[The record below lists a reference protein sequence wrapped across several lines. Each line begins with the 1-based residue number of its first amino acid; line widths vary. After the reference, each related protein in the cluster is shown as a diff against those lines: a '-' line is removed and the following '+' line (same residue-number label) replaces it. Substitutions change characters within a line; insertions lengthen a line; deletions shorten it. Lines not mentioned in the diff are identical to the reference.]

1 MQHGMGMAQQD
12 EPFTSRESALRAL
25 TDLLD
30 DDAPR
35 RVAVVEGPPGIGK
48 SRLLRDWARLAAA
61 SGREVHGAYG
71 ALAYRTVPYGMLL
84 DAVQETGAAEVL
96 SRASADRPDDRATR
110 HHTHLRVA
118 KAVRV
123 ALAAPRAA
131 MVLDDVQWS
140 DTESLAVLERL
151 VRTPGQAGTPVFVLA
166 YRQGECPDGLA
177 RTLSSANA
185 LHLPLPPLDEAETAR
200 MLPDASPADR
210 ALLARLSRGN
220 PRHLRLLAGLP
231 PDRLAEL
238 AESYPHHGGRPGA
251 WEWSEP
257 ARPAQRRTLRGT
269 SEATAIRWE
278 FDGLPEPTLQVLASA
293 AVLGPE
299 VTPREVAA
307 VAELPPE
314 DVTAELDLL
323 VQRGC
328 LEVADCRFRFV
339 YPLGHLAAYRQYGPA
354 WRAAAHRRAAAHL
367 MLHSREPA
375 QWAAHLEQA
384 LPEVETQELAQL
396 ARAAVSALP
405 TTPEL
410 SKRWL
415 SKGLHAMKHQ
425 GGELPLRDELA
436 IDLGRALAVRG
447 EFVDARRVL
456 RPALAASGAPGR
468 QAQALLALMD
478 RLQGRTD
485 SAYEVLADLTTDGEA
500 ETPAPEA
507 PGAVPP
513 APGDRHLPQ
522 ADLPHG
528 DGAELQL
535 ARIEL
540 MNGRVKE
547 AAHRA
552 GVLRA
557 GATDT
562 EESLGPTVL
571 AAMCALAGGDT
582 DAARRDIE
590 DAARLWERLSGPGR
604 LRTLSVVP
612 EFGWAGFFLERYEK
626 AKRRLDTA
634 VGAAGRHGQHYL
646 LPHLHTLRACLYGTT
661 DDLAE
666 AVAAA
671 DTAMELSAASGST
684 EMVALAAAFRLRPL
698 LWSRGAEAAGEGLA
712 LLRTLPEP
720 PVAWWRAALVY
731 AEVEVGIACGRRPT
745 GAETVRLLG
754 LDDTARPDPMLAYR
768 CELAAS
774 VYAEEGDEEA
784 VADLVRRAGES
795 ADALGLRGARAA
807 ADQARARLLVLRKD
821 AASAAEACE
830 AAAAGFAGA
839 GQLVRA
845 GQARVLA
852 ACCASLPGC
861 PGDGGRAAASLGAG
875 LALFEKAGARALVA
889 AVGADGFLPG
899 AVAALRRRPVLPWP
913 GVPEGAPGGAP
924 EGSGPGRLSP
934 REREI
939 ADLVANGLSNQAT
952 AQRLFVSVRTV
963 ETHLTSVYQKL
974 GIRSRA
980 ALARALDRADGH

>member
-1 MQHGMGMAQQD
+1 MQHGMGMTRQD
-12 EPFTSRESALRAL
+12 EPFASRESALRAL
-25 TDLLD
+25 TALLD

-96 SRASADRPDDRATR
+96 ARASADHPDDRATR
-110 HHTHLRVA
+110 HRTHLRVA
-118 KAVRV
+118 KAVRA
-123 ALAAPRAA
+123 ALAAPKAA
-131 MVLDDVQWS
+131 VVLDDVQWS

-151 VRTPGQAGTPVFVLA
+151 VRMPGHAGAPVFVLA

-185 LHLPLPPLDEAETAR
+185 QHLPLPPLDEAETAR
-200 MLPDASPADR
+200 MLPGTSPGDR

-220 PRHLRLLAGLP
+220 PRHLRLLSGLP

-257 ARPAQRRTLRGT
+257 ARPVQRRTLRGT
-269 SEATAIRWE
+269 SDATAIRWE
-278 FDGLPEPTLQVLASA
+278 FDGLPGPTLQVLASA

-314 DVTAELDLL
+314 DVTAQLDLL

-339 YPLGHLAAYRQYGPA
+339 YPLGHLAAYRQFGPA

-367 MLHSREPA
+367 MRHSREPA
-375 QWAAHLEQA
+375 SWAAHLEQA
-384 LPEVETQELAQL
+384 LPEVEAQELAQL

-415 SKGLHAMKHQ
+415 SKGLHAMKQQ

-447 EFVDARRVL
+447 EFVDARKVL

-485 SAYEVLADLTTDGEA
+485 SAYEVLADLTTDA
-500 ETPAPEA
+500 APET
-507 PGAVPP
+507 VPP
-513 APGDRHLPQ
+513 TPGPGGRHLPR

-547 AAHRA
+547 AARRA
-552 GVLRA
+552 EVLRA

-582 DAARRDIE
+582 DTARRGIE

-612 EFGWAGFFLERYEK
+612 EFGWSGFFLERYEK

-634 VGAAGRHGQHYL
+634 VDAAGRHGQHYL

-698 LWSRGAEAAGEGLA
+698 LWSRGTEAAGEGLA

-754 LDDTARPDPMLAYR
+754 LGDTARPDPMLAYR

-807 ADQARARLLVLRKD
+807 ADQARARLLILRKD
-821 AASAAEACE
+821 AASASEACE
-830 AAAAGFAGA
+830 AAAAGFEGA

-852 ACCASLPGC
+852 ACCASLPGG
-861 PGDGGRAAASLGAG
+861 PADGGHGAASLAAG

-889 AVGADGFLPG
+889 AAGADGFLPRT
-899 AVAALRRRPVLPWP
+899 VAALRRRPVLPWP
-913 GVPEGAPGGAP
+913 GVPDGVPK
-924 EGSGPGRLSP
+924 GSGAGRLSP

-939 ADLVANGLSNQAT
+939 ADLVANGLSNRAT
-952 AQRLFVSVRTV
+952 ARQLFVSVRTV

-980 ALARALDRADGH
+980 ALARALDRHDGR

>member
-1 MQHGMGMAQQD
+1 MQQY
-12 EPFTSRESALRAL
+12 EPLASRASALRAL
-25 TDLLD
+25 AGLLD
-30 DDAPR
+30 DDAQR

-48 SRLLRDWARLAAA
+48 SRLLQDWTRLAGAA
-61 SGREVHGAYG
+61 GRAVRGAYG

-84 DAVQETGAAEVL
+84 DAVQDTEAAETL
-96 SRASADRPDDRATR
+96 ARASAGCPEERAAR
-110 HHTHLRVA
+110 HHAHLRVA
-118 KAVRV
+118 EAVRA

-131 MVLDDVQWS
+131 VVLDDMQWS

-151 VRTPGQAGTPVFVLA
+151 LRMPGPADAPVFVLA

-177 RTLSSANA
+177 RTLSAVGA
-185 LHLPLPPLDEAETAR
+185 LHLPLPPLDAAETER
-200 MLPDASPADR
+200 MLPDVPPGDR

-220 PRHLRLLAGLP
+220 PRHLRLLSGLP
-231 PDRLAEL
+231 ADRLAEL
-238 AESYPHHGGRPGA
+238 AAGYPRHGGRPGA

-257 ARPAQRRTLRGT
+257 ARPAHRRPPRADG
-269 SEATAIRWE
+269 EATAIRWE
-278 FDGLPEPTLQVLASA
+278 FDGLPGPTLQVLASA
-293 AVLGPE
+293 AVLGAE

-307 VAELPPE
+307 VAELPAE
-314 DVTAELDLL
+314 EVTAELDLL
-323 VQRGC
+323 VQRGY

-339 YPLGHLAAYRQYGPA
+339 YPLGHLAAYRQFGPA

-367 MLHSREPA
+367 MRHSREPA

-405 TTPEL
+405 TAPEL

-415 SKGLHAMKHQ
+415 SKGLHAMTHQ
-425 GGELPLRDELA
+425 GGEPRLRDELA

-447 EFVDARRVL
+447 EFGDARAVL

-485 SAYEVLADLTTDGEA
+485 SAYEVLTDLSAAAGPA
-500 ETPAPEA
+500 GAAGPAPDTA
-507 PGAVPP
+507 PDTAVLDTPP
-513 APGDRHLPQ
+513 LPQ

-552 GVLRA
+552 ALLRDRS
-557 GATDT
+557 TDA
-562 EESLGPTVL
+562 EESLGPAVL
-571 AAMCALAGGDT
+571 AAMCAMAAGDT
-582 DAARRDIE
+582 DGARRGIE
-590 DAARLWERLSGPGR
+590 DAARLRERLSEPAR

-626 AKRRLDTA
+626 AKLRLDQA
-634 VGAAGRHGQHYL
+634 VGAAGLHGQHYL
-646 LPHLHTLRACLYGTT
+646 LPHLHTLRACLYATT

-666 AVAAA
+666 ALAAA
-671 DTAMELSAASGST
+671 DTAIELSAASGST

-698 LWSRGAEAAGEGLA
+698 LWSRGAEAAGEGLT

-720 PVAWWRAALVY
+720 PVVWWRAALVY
-731 AEVEVGIACGRRPT
+731 AEAEVGIACGRRPG

-754 LDDTARPDPMLAYR
+754 LDDDARPDPMLAYR
-768 CELAAS
+768 CELVAA

-784 VADLVRRAGES
+784 VAALARRAAAS
-795 ADALGLRGARAA
+795 ADELGLRGARAA
-807 ADQARARLLVLRKD
+807 ADQARARLLVLRGEV
-821 AASAAEACE
+821 ASAASACE
-830 AAAAGFAGA
+830 AAAVGFERA

-845 GQARVLA
+845 GQARVLE
-852 ACCASLPGC
+852 ACCASLA
-861 PGDGGRAAASLGAG
+861 GGPAEGERASAALAAG
-875 LALFEKAGARALVA
+875 PALFRRAGAHALVA
-889 AVGADGFLPG
+889 AVEADGFLPRT
-899 AVAALRRRPVLPWP
+899 VSALRRRPVLPWP
-913 GVPEGAPGGAP
+913 VLPEGGGA
-924 EGSGPGRLSP
+924 GRSVLSP

-939 ADLVANGLSNQAT
+939 ADLVANGMSNQAT

-980 ALARALDRADGH
+980 ALARALDRAEPR